1 MIDDIKNKFALYKL
15 QKKLKKNGIQHLDET
30 QNSSID
36 DIINSNLD
44 DIVEGIIGKI
54 EEIDANDTTNK
65 KITITNIILLVGCII
80 YLIIDKFA

>member
-1 MIDDIKNKFALYKL
+1 MIDDIKSKFALHKR
-15 QKKLKKNGIQHLDET
+15 QKKLKKNGIKALDDE
-30 QNSSID
+30 QNEFID

-54 EEIDANDTTNK
+54 EEIDANDTTAK
-65 KITITNIILLVGCII
+65 KMTITNIVLLVGCII